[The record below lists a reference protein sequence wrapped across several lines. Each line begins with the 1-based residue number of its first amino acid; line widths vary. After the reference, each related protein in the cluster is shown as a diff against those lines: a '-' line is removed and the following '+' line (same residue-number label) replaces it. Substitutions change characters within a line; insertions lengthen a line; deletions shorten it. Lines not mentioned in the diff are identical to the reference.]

1 MLSPDTHSIID
12 HLCSLLR
19 NYNPG
24 FEDTGHQ
31 LLFESLIPAEH
42 GEFKVSE
49 FLLIPEVLPF
59 MDDDGGVDSAAS
71 EQRNFAHDESVTNLS
86 HRAQRIASI
95 RRPCD
100 SEALL
105 LCGGDAVAQTS
116 ISISCVTPKIW
127 RVEYFVADSA
137 VQEHVPS
144 SDVEGVTQSKAF
156 KSFAVAESSL
166 PNNNSKLILAER
178 ELNSG
183 KHAIFLSA
191 DQENSDDPCIEVA
204 VDKDES
210 HISFFSAHKQT
221 QVRHLFHCIS
231 SLVPL
236 FSQVHVLLYKGSN
249 SIRREPWN
257 FMGKRWACFTQ
268 LCISFWWERWWY
280 VPSTYAD
287 PLPLKTTLSWCQV
300 YNSTIEAL
308 IYGLGERSLLR
319 FVSPLEKP
327 GRVKCVDFKYFVY
340 FIERMAISG

>member
-1 MLSPDTHSIID
+1 MIIFVLS
-12 HLCSLLR
+12 R

-31 LLFESLIPAEH
+31 LLFESLVPAEH

-59 MDDDGGVDSAAS
+59 MDDDDVGSAAS

-105 LCGGDAVAQTS
+105 LCGGDAVVQTS

-127 RVEYFVADSA
+127 RVEYFVADRA
-137 VQEHVPS
+137 VQEHAPS

-166 PNNNSKLILAER
+166 PNNDSKLILAER

-191 DQENSDDPCIEVA
+191 DQENSDDPCIKVA
-204 VDKDES
+204 IDKEES
-210 HISFFSAHKQT
+210 HVSFFSAHKQT

-236 FSQVHVLLYKGSN
+236 FLKSIFFYIKEVIQSEGSH
-249 SIRREPWN
+249 
-257 FMGKRWACFTQ
+257 G
-268 LCISFWWERWWY
+268 
-280 VPSTYAD
+280 
-287 PLPLKTTLSWCQV
+287 LSWE
-300 YNSTIEAL
+300 SDGRAL
-308 IYGLGERSLLR
+308 LN
-319 FVSPLEKP
+319 FVFPSDESDDGTFCPHTLTHFP
-327 GRVKCVDFKYFVY
+327 
-340 FIERMAISG
+340 